1 MTGIAPARAGFTS
14 AAGPVAK
21 VILEKPQ
28 GKPNTLFKR
37 RDVNSDGFV
46 TLTEHIGNP
55 KNRDVKALPRQFKTR
70 DKHEDERWSL
80 EQIKRGQ

>member
-1 MTGIAPARAGFTS
+1 MTGLDPARTGFTS

-46 TLTEHIGNP
+46 TLKEYIGNP
-55 KNRDVKALPRQFKTR
+55 KNRDVKALTRQFKTR
-70 DKHEDERWSL
+70 DKNEDERLSL
-80 EQIKRGQ
+80 EEMKMGQ